1 VYVKRGEINPNV
13 TLIIIVHNE
22 EKVIK
27 KRIKDALALDYPR
40 EKLEIIVASDGAT
53 DKTDVIVESMS
64 KEDNR
69 IKLFKTEGGGKSF
82 TQNKVIPYAKGEIIV
97 LTDAQTMF
105 HKDAVKSLTHN
116 FADKAVGCVSGRLMI
131 KNEDNSISEG
141 HSFYWKYEIFLRS
154 LESKVGTFH
163 TATGSI
169 MAFRKSLFRPFEVEY
184 GDDCIIPLDIIAQ
197 GYRVIHEDNAVAY
210 DTFPSTIEREL
221 KTRIRM
227 TLRNIT
233 GTFSKFHLLNP
244 FRFPLISVSILSHK
258 IFRWLTPYFMIVL
271 FISNYLLLKES
282 SFYKITLYCQ
292 LIFYFFGV
300 VGFVAERNSYRIP
313 IASQAFSFLL
323 ANIGFFFG
331 VLKALFGQK
340 IVAYRN

>member
-1 VYVKRGEINPNV
+1 
-13 TLIIIVHNE
+13 
-22 EKVIK
+22 
-27 KRIKDALALDYPR
+27 
-40 EKLEIIVASDGAT
+40 
-53 DKTDVIVESMS
+53 
-64 KEDNR
+64 
-69 IKLFKTEGGGKSF
+69 
-82 TQNKVIPYAKGEIIV
+82 
-97 LTDAQTMF
+97 
-105 HKDAVKSLTHN
+105 
-116 FADKAVGCVSGRLMI
+116 MI
-131 KNEDNSISEG
+131 KNEYNSISEG
-141 HSFYWKYEIFLRS
+141 HEFYWKYETLLRR
-154 LESKVGTFH
+154 LESKVGTLH

-169 MAFRKSLFRPFEVEY
+169 MAFRKNLFRPFEDKY
-184 GDDCIIPLDIIAQ
+184 GDDCVIPLDIISQ
-197 GYRVIHEDNAVAY
+197 GYKVVHDDKAIAY

-244 FRFPLISVSILSHK
+244 FRFSLIFVSILSHK

-282 SFYKITLYCQ
+282 FFYKIILYCQ
-292 LIFYFFGV
+292 LIFYFSGV
-300 VGFVAERNSYRIP
+300 IGFVAERNSYRIP
-313 IASQAFSFLL
+313 IASQSFSFLL